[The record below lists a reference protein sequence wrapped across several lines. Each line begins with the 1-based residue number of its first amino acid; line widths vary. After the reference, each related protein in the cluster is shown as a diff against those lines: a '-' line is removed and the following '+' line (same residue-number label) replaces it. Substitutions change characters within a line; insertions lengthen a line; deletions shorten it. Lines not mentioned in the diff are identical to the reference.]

1 MIHNFVGRLLL
12 ENIYEQICMKN
23 VWWGRGSGEAKSP
36 RNTVVVLY
44 VKLHTEVIQQAV
56 DFVLYIYEV

>member
-36 RNTVVVLY
+36 RNTVVELELSNQY
-44 VKLHTEVIQQAV
+44 RPILAGVISV
-56 DFVLYIYEV
+56 S